1 MSETNEENIAYI
13 NFTDEVTVNP
23 YIILF
28 FYLYPVLVGVGLRG
42 FGLRL
47 WGQGLTILTLSHSVL
62 FDPIL
67 FMVAWKDRS

>member
-67 FMVAWKDRS
+67 FMVA

>member
-1 MSETNEENIAYI
+1 MSETNEGNIAYI
-13 NFTDEVTVNP
+13 NFTDEVTVIP

-47 WGQGLTILTLSHSVL
+47 WGQGLTIWTLSHSVL

-67 FMVAWKDRS
+67 FMVA

>member
-47 WGQGLTILTLSHSVL
+47 WGGLKGPKLINSMGMGNIQQCLGNDDL
-62 FDPIL
+62 FL
-67 FMVAWKDRS
+67 